1 MLHIQKQ
8 QREEND
14 QKATKDDGAGKQV
27 NSVNISLLDDS
38 DAVLL
43 QVLPLRV
50 SGKRGKV
57 VTTYAML
64 DSRSEITLVEPTL
77 MSSLDLEGQ
86 PDELVVSTVSNDND
100 IQQGCRINVAVE
112 SLVDDEP
119 QHLVL
124 KNAWCGRALKIP
136 LRHQLVLK
144 NKSRWP
150 HLQYIPFPNVQ
161 EKKISIIIGTNVPE
175 AFIPWMFGKMGLEL
189 R

>member
-1 MLHIQKQ
+1 MRSETQPYSTVIAIRLCRTAHAIF
-8 QREEND
+8 
-14 QKATKDDGAGKQV
+14 
-27 NSVNISLLDDS
+27 SHLF
-38 DAVLL
+38 
-43 QVLPLRV
+43 
-50 SGKRGKV
+50 GKRGKS

-64 DSRSEITLVEPTL
+64 DSGSEITLVDSSL
-77 MSSLDLEGQ
+77 MSSLDLKGQ

-100 IQQGCRINVAVE
+100 IQQGCRIDVSVE

-119 QHLVL
+119 QRLVL

-136 LRHQLVLK
+136 LRHQLVLN

-150 HLQYIPFPNVQ
+150 HIQDITFPDVE

-175 AFIPWMFGKMGLEL
+175 AFIPLMFGKMDLEL